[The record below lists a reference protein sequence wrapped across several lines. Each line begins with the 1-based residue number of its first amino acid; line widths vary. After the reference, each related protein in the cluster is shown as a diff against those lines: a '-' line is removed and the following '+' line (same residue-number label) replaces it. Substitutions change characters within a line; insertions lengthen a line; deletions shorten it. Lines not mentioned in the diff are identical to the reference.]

1 MSTTLT
7 STLTLA
13 AALASAFVV
22 AGTATASAHSVEKR
36 QINQRLAIEQ
46 GRQTGSITWIEGRRL
61 RAEQQRIQRMEK
73 ILKADGYLSASD
85 RRILA
90 NMQNEARRNIIA
102 EKTDNRRRLGFLPRV
117 GN

>member
-7 STLTLA
+7 RTLTLA
-13 AALASAFVV
+13 AALTSAFVV
-22 AGTATASAHSVEKR
+22 AGTAAASAHSVEKR

-46 GRQTGSITWIEGRRL
+46 GRQTGSITWLEGRRL

-73 ILKADGYLSASD
+73 ILKADGYLSAGD

-90 NMQNEARRNIIA
+90 NMQNEARNIIA
-102 EKTDNRRRLGFLPRV
+102 EKTDNRRRVGFLPRV